1 MQEMILTYLIGVPSA
16 LFVVMIW
23 SGVIVVVERIRA
35 RLENRI
41 PADEEFNGTAILN
54 IYKFGFF
61 TIMMATL
68 ITIPVVGN
76 LLFLVGPFLRDG
88 IAAGMIACTIIMT
101 IFPFVQHLKCGR
113 AEF

>member
-1 MQEMILTYLIGVPSA
+1 
-16 LFVVMIW
+16 MIW

-41 PADEEFNGTAILN
+41 PADEEFNGPAILN

-88 IAAGMIACTIIMT
+88 IAAGMIACTIIILSST
-101 IFPFVQHLKCGR
+101 SNAVEQSSEITTRTCFKQNNPPD
-113 AEF
+113 

>member
-1 MQEMILTYLIGVPSA
+1 
-16 LFVVMIW
+16 MIW

-41 PADEEFNGTAILN
+41 PADEEFNGPAILN

-68 ITIPVVGN
+68 ITIPVAGN
-76 LLFLVGPFLRDG
+76 LLLIAGTFLKDG
-88 IAAGMIACTIIMT
+88 ITAGMIACVIIMT
-101 IFPFVQHLKCGR
+101 IFPFAQYIKCGK
-113 AEF
+113 AKV

>member
-1 MQEMILTYLIGVPSA
+1 MLATLTSYA
-16 LFVVMIW
+16 LSVLGAFFVLMIW

-41 PADEEFNGTAILN
+41 PADEEFNGPAILN

-101 IFPFVQHLKCGR
+101 IFPLVQHLKCGR

>member
-23 SGVIVVVERIRA
+23 SGIIVVVERIRA
-35 RLENRI
+35 RLEDRI
-41 PADEEFNGTAILN
+41 PADEEFNGPAILN

>member
-1 MQEMILTYLIGVPSA
+1 
-16 LFVVMIW
+16 MIW

-41 PADEEFNGTAILN
+41 PVDEEFSGPAILN

-68 ITIPVVGN
+68 ITIPVTGN
-76 LLFLVGPFLRDG
+76 LLFLVGSFLRDG
-88 IAAGMIACTIIMT
+88 IAAGMIACTLIMT
-101 IFPFVQHLKCGR
+101 IFPFLQHIRYGK